1 MMSSSRLLQHRLIRS
16 GGTFVAAFL
25 LLAVAGCA
33 GLGPTGKPVSGKG
46 VFVYFLLP
54 PHYRVVARLNTTG
67 YGGYVGS
74 GRLNVTGYSG
84 HMGSSMWNIG
94 MDYRVLKRLRRQA
107 QRLGANG
114 VLLERV
120 CGVACVIKDMGSAN
134 APENGSLIPSDFWVY
149 RAEAIRVPN
158 PTCPFPTKL
167 CGWLEPNR
175 RVAEQANY
183 GNPPYLHYG
192 DSAPSAFTTASLPK
206 GVVEQTAGRVKQTY
220 WTCPGLGG
228 WSHVP
233 ARIEARVGRNGRVE
247 AVRIIQMGRN
257 LSSNSSFPAFPRSF
271 LWTIRRW
278 RFQPLMVGGK
288 PHAFDLLM
296 LLKRISWKAWHQGHK
311 PYLCSTQQSF
321 SPTWYVYLPKK
332 GSDALPLAVAAA
344 TRHPSR

>member
-1 MMSSSRLLQHRLIRS
+1 MSSSRLLQHRLIRS

-167 CGWLEPNR
+167 CGWLEPSRRIAELANR
-175 RVAEQANY
+175 NY
-183 GNPPYLHYG
+183 LAYSVL
-192 DSAPSAFTTASLPK
+192 TTASLRK
-206 GVVEQTAGRVKQTY
+206 GVLRQSVTRVKQIY
-220 WTCPGLGG
+220 LSCPGIGA
-228 WSHVP
+228 SRAP

-247 AVRIIQMGRN
+247 AVRIIQMGID
-257 LSSNSSFPAFPRSF
+257 LTAGSSTPNFPQGF

-311 PYLCSTQQSF
+311 PYLCSTQKSF
-321 SPTWYVYLPKK
+321 PPTWYVYLPKK